1 MTEAVLDLCD
11 QSRGMFTRIFSAP
24 TGMTVDLTDLQTL
37 LCTVNF
43 TQIPT
48 EWEKVIDF
56 NTVQLKVKIYC
67 YKYLKTEFL
76 IFFLKIRFMK
86 KLSLSQCS
94 NRNENKMIK
103 FTANF
108 EINIQNY
115 ELYTLN

>member
-24 TGMTVDLTDLQTL
+24 AGMSVDLTDLQTR

-43 TQIPT
+43 TQILT

-67 YKYLKTEFL
+67 YKYLKNEFL
-76 IFFLKIRFMK
+76 IFFQKIRFMK
-86 KLSLSQCS
+86 KKCLFVHVQIET
-94 NRNENKMIK
+94 RIK
-103 FTANF
+103 
-108 EINIQNY
+108 
-115 ELYTLN
+115 

>member
-24 TGMTVDLTDLQTL
+24 AGMTVDLTDLQTR

-43 TQIPT
+43 TQILT

-115 ELYTLN
+115 ELYKQN

>member
-24 TGMTVDLTDLQTL
+24 AGVTVDLTDLQTR

-56 NTVQLKVKIYC
+56 NTVQLKVKIYF

>member
-24 TGMTVDLTDLQTL
+24 AGVTVDLTDLQTR

-67 YKYLKTEFL
+67 YKYFEFL